1 MRTQSQIEGKH
12 RESLKRQFLS
22 ILGIFNRTDRVKL
35 AIVATLQIFLSL
47 LDLLGVAIIGLLGAL
62 SINGVQSRM
71 PGDRVSQFLKIVGLY
86 DNTFQVQAA
95 ALGVAAATILILRT
109 VTSIFITKK
118 VLYYLSRR
126 GAVISSDLIK
136 KLMAMPLV
144 KIQEK
149 SLYENLY
156 ALTTGVS
163 NVTLGVIG
171 AGIIIVSDLALLS
184 IMSVGLFYVDPKMA
198 ISTILFFAIIGYLL
212 FKKMHVRA
220 EKLGQLEAVLN
231 IQSNEK
237 ITEVLSSYRE
247 SVVRNRRHYYATEIG
262 QNRLQIANV
271 LAELSFMP
279 NISKYVLESSVIL
292 GALAISAVQFL
303 TQDAAH
309 AVATLAIFLAA
320 GTRIAPAVLR
330 VQQGAIQIKRS
341 LGASSITLQI
351 VDNLRNLPS
360 VEATGLILDVE
371 HDGFSATVKLSDV
384 SFKYPGAESPAVK
397 NINLELFPG
406 QKCAVVG
413 PSGAGKSTLI
423 DLILGVIEPDQ
434 GAVQISGTSSL
445 DAISKWPGALGYVP
459 QAVVIWNGTIRSNIG
474 LGFPEELIMDDL
486 VSDAIRN
493 SQLSTFVDALP
504 LKELSKVGDRGSSM
518 SGGERQRLGI
528 ARAFY
533 TKPKL
538 LVLDE
543 ATSSLD
549 GETEASIVN
558 SINDLDEDITVIL
571 IAHRLSSIRDADQV
585 VYLEDGEIKAVGT
598 FDEVRKL
605 VSNFDHQASLM
616 GL

>member
-1 MRTQSQIEGKH
+1 
-12 RESLKRQFLS
+12 
-22 ILGIFNRTDRVKL
+22 
-35 AIVATLQIFLSL
+35 
-47 LDLLGVAIIGLLGAL
+47 
-62 SINGVQSRM
+62 
-71 PGDRVSQFLKIVGLY
+71 
-86 DNTFQVQAA
+86 
-95 ALGVAAATILILRT
+95 
-109 VTSIFITKK
+109 
-118 VLYYLSRR
+118 
-126 GAVISSDLIK
+126 
-136 KLMAMPLV
+136 MAMPLV

-360 VEATGLILDVE
+360 VEATGLFLDVE
-371 HDGFSATVKLSDV
+371 HGGFSATVKLSDV
-384 SFKYPGAESPAVK
+384 SFKYPGAESSAVK

>member
-1 MRTQSQIEGKH
+1 MRTQNQIEGKL
-12 RESLKRQFLS
+12 RPSLKGQFLS
-22 ILGIFNRTDRVKL
+22 ILGIFNRTDRLKL
-35 AIVATLQIFLSL
+35 AIVAALQIFLSL

-71 PGDRVSQFLKIVGLY
+71 PGDRISQFLKMVGLY
-86 DNTFQVQAA
+86 DNAFQVQAA
-95 ALGVAAATILILRT
+95 ALGLAAGTILILRT

-118 VLYYLSRR
+118 VLFYLSRR

-149 SLYENLY
+149 TLYENLY

-171 AGIIIVSDLALLS
+171 AGVIIVSDLALLA
-184 IMSVGLFYVDPKMA
+184 IMSIGLFYVDPKMA

-220 EKLGQLEAVLN
+220 EKLGQLEADLN
-231 IQSNEK
+231 IQSNER

-292 GALAISAVQFL
+292 GALAISAFQFL

-330 VQQGAIQIKRS
+330 VQQGTIQIKRS

-351 VDNLRNLPS
+351 VDKLKNLPS
-360 VEATGLILDVE
+360 VEAGGLDLDVE
-371 HDGFSATVKLSDV
+371 HSGFYASVKLSDV
-384 SFKYPGAESPAVK
+384 SFKYPGANSQAVK
-397 NINLELFPG
+397 KVNLELFPG

-423 DLILGVIEPDQ
+423 DLILGVIEPDE
-434 GAVQISGTSSL
+434 GVVQISGTSAL
-445 DAISKWPGALGYVP
+445 DAIRKWPGALGYVP
-459 QAVVIWNGTIRSNIG
+459 QDVVIWNGTIRSNIG
-474 LGFPEELIMDDL
+474 LGFPEELVLDNL
-486 VSDAIRN
+486 VSDAIQN
-493 SQLSTFVDALP
+493 SLLSTYVDALQ
-504 LKELSKVGDRGSSM
+504 LKALSKVGDRGSSM
-518 SGGERQRLGI
+518 SGGQRQRLGI

-549 GETEASIVN
+549 GETEASIVK
-558 SINDLDEDITVIL
+558 SINELDEDITVIL

-598 FDEVRKL
+598 FDEVRKM